1 MVKSSKSD
9 QLYLQLR
16 RRISAMKD
24 GEPFPTVRQLMT
36 EYQVSQSTVT
46 PAINQ
51 LKEKGLIEAYVG
63 RGSFVSKKDAGK
75 PHMLLLQHN
84 WPAPILPFMAERLR
98 RAAEEDGFRFEHRI
112 YDYHDDITLTLSN
125 YEADIIVV
133 NTCCFI
139 KDALE
144 ESIET
149 ILEMSQYKNPDVGN
163 CKGLIVAGCLG
174 QRYEKEFFDEL
185 PEVDAII
192 GTTAYESIAEVADE
206 ILGGKEQVKQLESI
220 DLAMQDGNG
229 KLRVLSTAPYF
240 AYLKI
245 SEGCDNRCTYCVIPQ
260 MRGRHRSRELES
272 LVEEATLLAQQGVK
286 ELVIVAQDT
295 SIYGRDL
302 YGKPMLDEL
311 LRRLN
316 AIEGLEWIRL
326 LYAYPETLTEETIE
340 AMASCEKVCHYID
353 MPIQHGNDAVLKRMG
368 RKSSQALIREKVAR
382 LREAM
387 PDIAIRTTLIVGF
400 PGETEV
406 EFADLQSFVQE
417 MKFDRLGVFSYSQEE
432 GTVAAE
438 MENQIPE
445 ETKEER
451 RDIIMDIQK
460 SIAAALCEKEVGK
473 VMEVLIEGK
482 LPEENIFCGRTRR
495 DAPEIDGLVFV
506 SSEEELYSGDFVTV
520 RIREAGDYDLMGDV
534 VYGYEFGE

>member
-1 MVKSSKSD
+1 MSRKIAFTSLGCDKNRVDSEVM
-9 QLYLQLR
+9 LGILQKNGYT
-16 RRISAMKD
+16 AVAD
-24 GEPFPTVRQLMT
+24 
-36 EYQVSQSTVT
+36 
-46 PAINQ
+46 
-51 LKEKGLIEAYVG
+51 EA
-63 RGSFVSKKDAGK
+63 
-75 PHMLLLQHN
+75 
-84 WPAPILPFMAERLR
+84 
-98 RAAEEDGFRFEHRI
+98 
-112 YDYHDDITLTLSN
+112 
-125 YEADIIVV
+125 EADIIVV

-149 ILEMSQYKNPDVGN
+149 ILEMAQYKNPDVGN
-163 CKGLIVAGCLG
+163 CKGLIVAGCFG

-382 LREAM
+382 LRAAM

-400 PGETEV
+400 PGETEE

>member
-1 MVKSSKSD
+1 MEKREDFKEEYNEQKNRIHLFWGCDKNRVDSEVM
-9 QLYLQLR
+9 LGILQKNGYT
-16 RRISAMKD
+16 AVAD
-24 GEPFPTVRQLMT
+24 
-36 EYQVSQSTVT
+36 
-46 PAINQ
+46 
-51 LKEKGLIEAYVG
+51 EA
-63 RGSFVSKKDAGK
+63 
-75 PHMLLLQHN
+75 
-84 WPAPILPFMAERLR
+84 
-98 RAAEEDGFRFEHRI
+98 
-112 YDYHDDITLTLSN
+112 
-125 YEADIIVV
+125 EADIIVV

-368 RKSSQALIREKVAR
+368 RKSSQALIRGKGGKAESGYARYCHSYDTDCRLPRRTEGRICGFAELRAGNEIRPSGCVLLFAGGRHGCGGNGKSDSGGNEGRTQGISSWIYRNPLR
-382 LREAM
+382 LRFVKKRGRQG
-387 PDIAIRTTLIVGF
+387 DG
-400 PGETEV
+400 G
-406 EFADLQSFVQE
+406 AD
-417 MKFDRLGVFSYSQEE
+417 
-432 GTVAAE
+432 
-438 MENQIPE
+438 
-445 ETKEER
+445 
-451 RDIIMDIQK
+451 
-460 SIAAALCEKEVGK
+460 
-473 VMEVLIEGK
+473 
-482 LPEENIFCGRTRR
+482 
-495 DAPEIDGLVFV
+495 
-506 SSEEELYSGDFVTV
+506 
-520 RIREAGDYDLMGDV
+520 
-534 VYGYEFGE
+534 

>member
-1 MVKSSKSD
+1 MSRKIAFTSLGCDKNRVDSEVM
-9 QLYLQLR
+9 LGILQQNGYT
-16 RRISAMKD
+16 A
-24 GEPFPTVRQLMT
+24 V
-36 EYQVSQSTVT
+36 
-46 PAINQ
+46 A
-51 LKEKGLIEAYVG
+51 
-63 RGSFVSKKDAGK
+63 DA
-75 PHMLLLQHN
+75 
-84 WPAPILPFMAERLR
+84 A
-98 RAAEEDGFRFEHRI
+98 
-112 YDYHDDITLTLSN
+112 
-125 YEADIIVV
+125 EADIIVV

-149 ILEMSQYKNPDVGN
+149 ILEMSKYKNPEVGH

-185 PEVDAII
+185 PEVDAIV

-245 SEGCDNRCTYCVIPQ
+245 SEGCDN
-260 MRGRHRSRELES
+260 

-302 YGKPMLDEL
+302 YGKPMLDVL

-326 LYAYPETLTEETIE
+326 LYAYPETLTEETIAE
-340 AMASCEKVCHYID
+340 MASCEKVCHYID

-368 RKSSQALIREKVAR
+368 RKSSQTLIREKVAR
-382 LREAM
+382 LRAAM

-400 PGETEV
+400 PGETEE

-451 RDIIMDIQK
+451 REIIMDIQK

-473 VMEVLIEGK
+473 VLEVLIEGK

-520 RIREAGDYDLMGDV
+520 KIREAGDYDLMGDV
-534 VYGYEFGE
+534 VYGYEFSE